1 VDEEKKEVS
10 NEKYLKF
17 WNSFGKNIKLGI
29 IEDASN
35 RNKLSKLLR

>member
-1 VDEEKKEVS
+1 LDEEKKEVL